1 MYHKRIRR
9 AIALAL
15 LLTTIPLTY
24 SVAAERWP
32 PAVAPVAPA
41 APHLTP
47 QPPMHGP
54 ILTIRA
60 TDTTTTTLYLPLV
73 ICDCIQVSPNDP
85 AYTAGD
91 QWGLD
96 QIEGPR
102 AWGIITGSNQVIVA
116 VIDSGVDLDHPDLQD
131 KIVAG
136 WDFVNN
142 DDQPD
147 DDFGHGTHVAGIAAA
162 ATDNDLGIAGVS
174 WGARIMPVKV
184 LNSSGSGYMS
194 DVIAG
199 MEYAADHGA
208 QVLNL
213 SLGGL
218 ATSSEA
224 QAIQDAVDYA
234 RNKSAV
240 VVAAVGNCGSGCTIG
255 GTYYYNPDMYPA
267 SCQNVIGVAATT
279 STDGWASFSEHNTS
293 VDVSAPG
300 TSIYSTVPGG
310 YNYKQGTSMATP
322 FVSGLA
328 ALILSKWPDYT
339 PLQVETALFNNADDL
354 GDAGWDEY
362 FGHGRINA
370 YLSLFYGA
378 EAASSS
384 LEAQAA
390 SQSPPTLDA
399 PFAPGE
405 LLVKFKDDPTI
416 TSAEVAS
423 VLERHALQVSEIIPG
438 LGITRVT
445 VPVGREQEMIAALR
459 QEPLVEYA
467 EPNYLVW
474 ALE

>member
-1 MYHKRIRR
+1 M
-9 AIALAL
+9 LA
-15 LLTTIPLTY
+15 
-24 SVAAERWP
+24 
-32 PAVAPVAPA
+32 
-41 APHLTP
+41 
-47 QPPMHGP
+47 
-54 ILTIRA
+54 IRA

-73 ICDCIQVSPNDP
+73 TRNHVVPVFPNDP
-85 AYTAGD
+85 AYNSDD

-96 QIEGPR
+96 QIQSPR
-102 AWGIITGSNQVIVA
+102 AWGITTGSNQVIIA

-131 KIVAG
+131 KIVTG
-136 WDFVNN
+136 WDFVND

-147 DDFGHGTHVAGIAAA
+147 DDYSHGTHVAGIAAA
-162 ATDNDLGIAGVS
+162 VTDNDLGIAGVS

-184 LNSSGSGYMS
+184 LDHSGSGYMA
-194 DVIAG
+194 DVISG
-199 MEYAADHGA
+199 MRYAADHGA

-218 ATSSEA
+218 SNS
-224 QAIQDAVDYA
+224 QSLQDAVDYA
-234 RNKSAV
+234 RNKGAV
-240 VVAAVGNCGSGCTIG
+240 VIAAVGNCGNGCTIDR
-255 GTYYYNPDMYPA
+255 TYYYNPDMYPA
-267 SCQNVIGVAATT
+267 SCQNVVGVAATT
-279 STDGWASFSEHNTS
+279 STDDQASFSEHNTS

-300 TSIYSTVPGG
+300 TSIYSTIPNG
-310 YNYKQGTSMATP
+310 YGYKDGTSMATP

-328 ALILSKWPDYT
+328 TLILSKWPDYT
-339 PLQVETALFNNADDL
+339 PLQVETALFDNADDL

-370 YLSLFYGA
+370 YQTLLYGA
-378 EAASSS
+378 EATSSS

-405 LLVKFKDDPTI
+405 LLVKFKDDPAI
-416 TSAEVAS
+416 TSAEVVS
-423 VLERHALQVSEIIPG
+423 VLERHDLQVGGVIPG
-438 LGITRVT
+438 LGITRMT
-445 VPVGREQEMIAALR
+445 VPVGHEQEMITALR

>member
-1 MYHKRIRR
+1 M
-9 AIALAL
+9 
-15 LLTTIPLTY
+15 
-24 SVAAERWP
+24 
-32 PAVAPVAPA
+32 PA
-41 APHLTP
+41 
-47 QPPMHGP
+47 
-54 ILTIRA
+54 IRA
-60 TDTTTTTLYLPLV
+60 TETTTTTLYLPLV
-73 ICDCIQVSPNDP
+73 MRDYTLTVFPSDP
-85 AYTAGD
+85 AYDGGD

-96 QIEGPR
+96 KIEGPK
-102 AWGIITGSNQVIVA
+102 AWGITTGSSQVIVA

-142 DDQPD
+142 NAYPD
-147 DDFGHGTHVAGIAAA
+147 DDYSHGTHVAGIAAA
-162 ATDNDLGIAGVS
+162 MTDNNLGVAGVS
-174 WGARIMPVKV
+174 WGARIMPLKV
-184 LNSSGSGYMS
+184 LNSGGSGSMA
-194 DVIAG
+194 DVIDG
-199 MEYAADHGA
+199 MRYAADHGA
-208 QVLNL
+208 QILNL
-213 SLGGL
+213 SLGGPDG
-218 ATSSEA
+218 S
-224 QAIQDAVDYA
+224 QALQDAVDYA
-234 RNKSAV
+234 RNKGAV
-240 VVAAVGNCGSGCTIG
+240 VIAAAGNCGSGCTING
-255 GTYYYNPDMYPA
+255 QYYYNPDMYPA
-267 SCQNVIGVAATT
+267 SCQNVVGVGATT
-279 STDGWASFSEHNTS
+279 STDDWASFSEHNTS

-300 TSIYSTVPGG
+300 TSIYSTIPNG
-310 YNYKQGTSMATP
+310 YGYKDGTSMATP